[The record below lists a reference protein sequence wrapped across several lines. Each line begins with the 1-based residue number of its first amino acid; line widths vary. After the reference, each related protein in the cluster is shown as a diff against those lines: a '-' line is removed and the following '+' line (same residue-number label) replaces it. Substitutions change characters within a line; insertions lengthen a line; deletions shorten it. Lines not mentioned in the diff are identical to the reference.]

1 MPFFIEWLVLVVPLL
16 LSMTIYADAPGALS
30 MLLLVPTA
38 VLLLLPPIER
48 GTPLPTQL
56 DEPKPDGVASEHNRS
71 LLRAS
76 VTSLPVLSIYRA
88 HMMLMTVLSIL
99 AVDFQVF
106 PRALAKCE
114 TYGVSLVSSPLETCI
129 SAC

>member
-1 MPFFIEWLVLVVPLL
+1 
-16 LSMTIYADAPGALS
+16 MTIYANVPGTLS

-48 GTPLPTQL
+48 GTPLPIQL
-56 DEPKPDGVASEHNRS
+56 DESKSDSVTSDHDRS
-71 LLRAS
+71 LRAS
-76 VTSLPVLSIYRA
+76 MSPLPVLSIYRA

-114 TYGVSLVSSPLETCI
+114 TYGVSLVSSPFETDI
-129 SAC
+129 PAC